1 MRFLPCASA
10 SGGRAERLLSGNVLA
25 SHQHDDGESKGR
37 SQIGIGKAE
46 ALCAVRVAGGIVRHR
61 EPSRIGAD
69 DGIDVRSSIKK
80 AVAMHELAA
89 GRMAENDDLSLG
101 MGSCADSG
109 NDMAHGIEGP
119 VVSWLDRSFL
129 AFLVLHVSFLIPAR
143 ARIFLRREFRACD
156 QHVVLHGKAF
166 HMAFEFLCAA
176 CHVREGNEDGLV
188 LGPGSRTVVVD
199 RNRIAAGACLFRQK
213 TEALS
218 HGKALLFFS
227 FFMFR
232 QKIRRQRACSQSR
245 QRFYQ
250 CAHEMLLITGFHL
263 IE

>member
-1 MRFLPCASA
+1 MKKGCSEIYLSPQPFQVLTFKFLHSYCFIERFFAEEFHGAFCHLAAFVGSAFYDAFLPVEGNAEFFGFLLAGIEVMEAAFHAVLALCIGL
-10 SGGRAERLLSGNVLA
+10 GGRAERLLSGNVLA

-109 NDMAHGIEGP
+109 NDMVHGIEGP

-129 AFLVLHVSFLIPAR
+129 AFLVLHVS
-143 ARIFLRREFRACD
+143 
-156 QHVVLHGKAF
+156 
-166 HMAFEFLCAA
+166 
-176 CHVREGNEDGLV
+176 
-188 LGPGSRTVVVD
+188 S
-199 RNRIAAGACLFRQK
+199 
-213 TEALS
+213 
-218 HGKALLFFS
+218 
-227 FFMFR
+227 
-232 QKIRRQRACSQSR
+232 
-245 QRFYQ
+245 
-250 CAHEMLLITGFHL
+250 
-263 IE
+263 